1 MFIDMD
7 GTINEYT
14 LYSDATILKQMSDNY
29 SSTEPILSVIE
40 TLEEISKIPNISLY
54 ILSLSKSVKITEEKY
69 KWFSKIC
76 KFYQEKIGLYLQKK
90 PEDIIVKIEIL

>member
-1 MFIDMD
+1 MD

-69 KWFSKIC
+69 KWLSKYVSFIPRENWLVLT
-76 KFYQEKIGLYLQKK
+76 KRNRRI
-90 PEDIIVKIEIL
+90 